1 MNNHFNTSYSY
12 NIASSGDNGNF
23 HQSNLAQSEAHIPF
37 CHINPVTTK
46 CKRSRTA
53 FTSHQLLELE
63 REFNEN
69 KYLARTRRIGI
80 AQRLLLTERQVK
92 VWFQNRRMKSKKQSH
107 RRFNPSG
114 STVPATTLPT
124 PNLYSS
130 EPILSEHEVIVERLL
145 QYVNTENVPMN
156 YDLSY
161 QHYES
166 SIMQQ
171 DQFQYVANQFPEIHE
186 DRVSSAIPECTS
198 YFNTD
203 LWNPFSTESKDVQS
217 FENIDNSLPLLEQH
231 IGWDS
236 SNSMVTSCSL
246 SIGSE
251 L

>member
-1 MNNHFNTSYSY
+1 M
-12 NIASSGDNGNF
+12 
-23 HQSNLAQSEAHIPF
+23 HQSNLAQSEQENPF
-37 CHINPVTTK
+37 CQFNPVTTK

-114 STVPATTLPT
+114 STVPATTVPT
-124 PNLYSS
+124 PNLFNS
-130 EPILSEHEVIVERLL
+130 EPTLSEHEVIVERLL

-161 QHYES
+161 QHYDS
-166 SIMQQ
+166 SMIEQN
-171 DQFQYVANQFPEIHE
+171 QFQYVANQFPEIHE
-186 DRVSSAIPECTS
+186 DRVSSAIPECTT

-203 LWNPFSTESKDVQS
+203 LWDPFSTASKDVQA
-217 FENIDNSLPLLEQH
+217 FEYIDNSLPLLEQN

-236 SNSMVTSCSL
+236 SSSMVTSASTSTASYDSFETHDVDFDFL
-246 SIGSE
+246 QH
-251 L
+251 LLNA

>member
-130 EPILSEHEVIVERLL
+130 EPILSEHEVTIELL
-145 QYVNTENVPMN
+145 ESQPICCSNNGRE
-156 YDLSY
+156 LSIF
-161 QHYES
+161 S
-166 SIMQQ
+166 K
-171 DQFQYVANQFPEIHE
+171 D
-186 DRVSSAIPECTS
+186 CTS
-198 YFNTD
+198 F
-203 LWNPFSTESKDVQS
+203 
-217 FENIDNSLPLLEQH
+217 
-231 IGWDS
+231 DS
-236 SNSMVTSCSL
+236 VLKGFQRSVL
-246 SIGSE
+246 K
-251 L
+251 